1 MFSFVLFF
9 AVANEEPDVPAN
21 HDYNVLEGPE
31 ENRDEVD
38 EYTKDKTSD
47 MDPQSE
53 NPNLPKEP
61 SEFLNKKDNP
71 VYANPLKT
79 KKESADLP
87 NELPE
92 VLNVEDNP
100 NYARPWKTK
109 EDPDLPIEPSEVL
122 NVEDNP
128 AYAKPFKMKQDTDSP
143 MEPSQFLNIEN
154 NPAYVMPVK
163 AKAIQPNI
171 RRKSV

>member
-1 MFSFVLFF
+1 MVSFVIFF
-9 AVANEEPDVPAN
+9 TVANEAPDEPMN
-21 HDYNVLEGPE
+21 HNYIVLEGPE
-31 ENRDEVD
+31 ETCDEVN
-38 EYTKDKTSD
+38 EYTKDKTPD
-47 MDPQSE
+47 MEPKTE
-53 NPNLPKEP
+53 NVDLSAEP
-61 SEFLNKKDNP
+61 SEFLNMEDNP
-71 VYANPLKT
+71 GYAKPLKA
-79 KKESADLP
+79 KKKSELP

-100 NYARPWKTK
+100 AYARPWKTK

-122 NVEDNP
+122 NVEENS
-128 AYAKPFKMKQDTDSP
+128 AYAKPCKRKQDTDSP

-154 NPAYVMPVK
+154 NRAYAMPWK